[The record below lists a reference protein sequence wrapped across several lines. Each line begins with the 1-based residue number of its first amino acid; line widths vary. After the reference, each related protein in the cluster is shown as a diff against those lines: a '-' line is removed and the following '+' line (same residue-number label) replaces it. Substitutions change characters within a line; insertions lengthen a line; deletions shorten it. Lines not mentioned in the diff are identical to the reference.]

1 MLIDWFT
8 VGAQTLN
15 FLVLVWLMKRFLYQP
30 ILHAIDEREKRIAA
44 ELGDAEAKKAEA
56 QQERDEFQQK
66 NQALAQQRAAL
77 LEQATADAQAERQ
90 RLINEAKQAADAL
103 SAQRLASLRSDAQN
117 LKQAIRQRTQQ
128 EVFAIARK
136 VLTDLADTAL
146 EAQLCRHFIRRLQA
160 MDAQDKVLFTKA
172 IQTASEPALLRSV
185 FALPEAER
193 EAIQQTLNDIF
204 SRQVPLN
211 FTNSAELIAGI
222 ELSVNGQ
229 KVAWSIADYLG
240 SMVLALDEL
249 VPAEVKPE
257 TNVDPKPE

>member
-30 ILHAIDEREKRIAA
+30 ILHAIDAREKRIAA
-44 ELGDAEAKKAEA
+44 ELGDAAAKKAEA

-77 LEQATADAQAERQ
+77 LEQAIADAQAERQ

-103 SAQRLASLRSDAQN
+103 SAQRLASLRSDAKN
-117 LKQAIRQRTQQ
+117 LKEAIRNRTQQ
-128 EVFAIARK
+128 EVFAIVRK
-136 VLTDLADTAL
+136 VLADLADTAL
-146 EAQLCRHFIRRLQA
+146 EAQLCGHFIRRLHA
-160 MDAQDKVLFTKA
+160 MDAQDKAVLAEA
-172 IQTASEPALLRSV
+172 IKTASEPALLRSA
-185 FALPEAER
+185 FALPETQR

-204 SRQVPLN
+204 STQVPLN
-211 FTNSAELIAGI
+211 FASSAELVAGI

-229 KVAWSIADYLG
+229 KVAWSVADYLG
-240 SMVLALDEL
+240 SMELAIDEL
-249 VPAEVKPE
+249 VPADAKQQTNPNPE
-257 TNVDPKPE
+257 